1 MTSKAIAD
9 GQEPPTQLLD
19 AFHVYMHLQKSPPR
33 FYDPNVANATSA
45 KRQTGTGT
53 LYIVATPIGNLKDI
67 TLRALEVLKGVDLI
81 IAEDTRRSRILLEH
95 YGIETPFG
103 PSLYE
108 GVERERVEALVRM
121 LKAGRQIALISDAG
135 TPLIQDPGYL
145 LVRRA
150 IEEGVPVVPVPG
162 PTALIAALV
171 ASGFPTDRFVFD
183 GVPPK
188 KPGKRRAYFES
199 LRDEERTVVLYES
212 PHRILK
218 TLQTLSEVLP
228 ERPIVLARELTKAHE
243 EFLRGTPREVL
254 EELTKRSSVKGE
266 LVLLIRGAS

>member
-1 MTSKAIAD
+1 M
-9 GQEPPTQLLD
+9 P
-19 AFHVYMHLQKSPPR
+19 
-33 FYDPNVANATSA
+33 A
-45 KRQTGTGT
+45 KHQMSRGT
-53 LYIVATPIGNLKDI
+53 LYVVATPIGNLKDI
-67 TLRALEVLKGVDLI
+67 TLRALDVLRNVDLI
-81 IAEDTRRSRILLEH
+81 VAEDTRRSRILLEH
-95 YGIETPFG
+95 YGIKTPFG

-108 GVERERVEALVRM
+108 GTGPGRVEALIQA

-135 TPLIQDPGYL
+135 TPLIQDPGYM

-171 ASGFPTDRFVFD
+171 ASGFPTDRFVFN

-188 KPGKRRAYFES
+188 KPGKRRAFFEA

-218 TLQTLSEVLP
+218 TLETLSEVLP

-254 EELTKRSSVKGE
+254 EELKGRPRIQGE
-266 LVLLIRGAS
+266 FVIVIGRT